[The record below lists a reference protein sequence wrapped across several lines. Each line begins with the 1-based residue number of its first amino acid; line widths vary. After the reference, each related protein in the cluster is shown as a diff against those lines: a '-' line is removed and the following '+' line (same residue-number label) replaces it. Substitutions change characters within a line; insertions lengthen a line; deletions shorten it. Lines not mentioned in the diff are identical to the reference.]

1 MTGLIFNIEIKWLTG
16 IVLQTVKEAR
26 IESSDSVILLDEAR
40 KIKHCQFITESK
52 IGTIIIIIFT
62 LNRLHKIEYI
72 MVCD

>member
-40 KIKHCQFITESK
+40 KKNIASSLQKAKLE
-52 IGTIIIIIFT
+52 
-62 LNRLHKIEYI
+62 R
-72 MVCD
+72 